1 MVFDYTP
8 LENETHES
16 FWTFNIPQHQI
27 SAPFLLVGQ
36 VSEPRVSFD
45 RPSIQFGKVL
55 LDARS
60 RIFVRLVNDEHL
72 PFKFALDKNT
82 YEASDE
88 VLRITGKFV
97 RELVIGRCCQD
108 TISCHP

>member
-27 SAPFLLVGQ
+27 SAPFLLVGH

-45 RPSIQFGKVL
+45 RPSVQFGKVL
-55 LDARS
+55 LGARS
-60 RIFVRLVNDEHL
+60 RNSIKLVNDEHL
-72 PFKFALDKNT
+72 PFKFALDKNS

-88 VLRITGKFV
+88 VLRITGK
-97 RELVIGRCCQD
+97 LLK
-108 TISCHP
+108 